1 MGLNQSDVIAF
12 IATVHADRA
21 KSFYADT
28 LGLRLVADEP
38 FALVFDANGTAVR
51 IAKVESFSPA
61 QHTVMGWRVD
71 DIDTTVDGLVAK
83 GVTFERFPGMDQDE
97 RGVWQSPGGT
107 RIAWFKDPDGNTLS
121 LTAGA

>member
-1 MGLNQSDVIAF
+1 MLNQSDVIAF
-12 IATVHADRA
+12 IATANADRA

-38 FALVFDANGTAVR
+38 FALVFDANGTELR
-51 IAKVESFSPA
+51 IARVETLAPA

-71 DIDTTVDGLVAK
+71 DIDAAVDGLVSN

-97 RGVWQSPGGT
+97 RGVWQSPGGA
-107 RIAWFKDPDGNTLS
+107 RIAWFKDPDENTLS